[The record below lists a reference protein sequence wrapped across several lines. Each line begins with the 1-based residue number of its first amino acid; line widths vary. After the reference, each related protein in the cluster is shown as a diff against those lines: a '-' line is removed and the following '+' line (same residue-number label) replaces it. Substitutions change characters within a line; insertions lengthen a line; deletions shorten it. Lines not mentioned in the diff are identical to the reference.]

1 MTAGADPLSLLS
13 AMITPAVL
21 ISACGT
27 LIFSTA
33 ARLARVVDRVRT
45 LSTQLQQLYAG
56 GATVD
61 FPGERREE
69 SERLLSLQARRG
81 RYIQRSLTGLYGAL
95 GLFVAT
101 TIAIALTPVLP
112 RLSWLPT
119 AVGIAGTL
127 VLFYGC
133 MMLIAET
140 RLALRSVDMEMEF
153 VERLR
158 EMYRARHADARG
170 PAGEERR

>member
-1 MTAGADPLSLLS
+1 VPPGPDPLSLLS

-33 ARLARVVDRVRT
+33 ARLARVVDRVRGLT
-45 LSTQLQQLYAG
+45 AQLQHLYAG
-56 GATVD
+56 AETD
-61 FPGERREE
+61 FPDERRAEA
-69 SERLLSLQARRG
+69 ERLLSLQARRG

-101 TIAIALTPVLP
+101 TITIAATPLFP
-112 RLSWLPT
+112 RLAFLPT
-119 AVGIAGTL
+119 AVGIAGAL

-140 RLALRSVDMEMEF
+140 RLALRAVDLEMEF

-158 EMYRARHADARG
+158 VMYHDRL
-170 PAGEERR
+170 AGRLKGGDQ

>member
-1 MTAGADPLSLLS
+1 MPAGADPLSLLS

-33 ARLARVVDRVRT
+33 ARLARVVDRVRS
-45 LSTQLQQLYAG
+45 LSIQLEHLYAG
-56 GATVD
+56 DAALD
-61 FPGERREE
+61 FPGERRAE

-101 TIAIALTPVLP
+101 TIAIALTPLLP
-112 RLSWLPT
+112 ALSWLPT

-140 RLALRSVDMEMEF
+140 RLALRSVNLEMEF

-158 EMYRARHADARG
+158 EMYRAHHAGRG
-170 PAGEERR
+170 PSEENRP

>member
-1 MTAGADPLSLLS
+1 VPPGPDPLSLLS

-33 ARLARVVDRVRT
+33 ARLARVVDRVRGLT
-45 LSTQLQQLYAG
+45 AQLQHLYAG
-56 GATVD
+56 AETD
-61 FPGERREE
+61 FPDERRAEA
-69 SERLLSLQARRG
+69 ERMLSLQARRG

-101 TIAIALTPVLP
+101 TITIAATPLFP
-112 RLSWLPT
+112 RLAFLPT

-127 VLFYGC
+127 VMFYGC
-133 MMLIAET
+133 MMLLAET
-140 RLALRSVDMEMEF
+140 RLALRAVDLEMEF

-158 EMYRARHADARG
+158 VMYHDRL
-170 PAGEERR
+170 AGRPKSGDQ

>member
-1 MTAGADPLSLLS
+1 MPAGHEGLSLLS

-33 ARLARVVDRVRT
+33 TRLARVVDRVRT
-45 LSTQLQQLYAG
+45 LSRHLDQIYAG
-56 GATVD
+56 AESD
-61 FPGERREE
+61 FPEERRADA
-69 SERLLSLQARRG
+69 ERQLSLQARRG
-81 RYIQRSLTGLYGAL
+81 RLIQRALTGLYGAL

-101 TIAIALTPVLP
+101 TVAIAVAPFLP
-112 RLSWLPT
+112 RLAWLPT
-119 AVGIAGTL
+119 TLGIAGTL

-140 RLALRSVDMEMEF
+140 RLALRAVDLEMAF

-158 EMYRARHADARG
+158 TMYRSRLDSG
-170 PAGEERR
+170 GTRRE

>member
-1 MTAGADPLSLLS
+1 MPSGSEPLSLLS

-33 ARLARVVDRVRT
+33 ARLARVVDRVRS
-45 LSTQLQQLYAG
+45 LSQQLEQLYAG
-56 GATVD
+56 AETD
-61 FPGERREE
+61 FPDERRAE

-101 TIAIALTPVLP
+101 TITIALTPLLP

-119 AVGIAGTL
+119 AVGITGAL

-140 RLALRSVDMEMEF
+140 RLALRSVDLEMEF

-158 EMYRARHADARG
+158 VMYAERHAG
-170 PAGEERR
+170 RRTPQ